1 MNLAPLV
8 SLRIGLDVSALVAP
22 NGGIGTYTRNL
33 WEQMSRRADT
43 EIVPLAHRRLHSES
57 APSAGRQQFALNKTL
72 WMQAVLPWELRRLD
86 VDLCHFTNNV
96 ASVWSPCPTVLT
108 VHDMS
113 LWLYPQHHYLRRLLA
128 MRPVIPL
135 AVRRADAV
143 IAVSRSTKRDI
154 VRVLGVPETK
164 VHVVYEAPGPAFR
177 RLPSGPALDALRRR
191 YHLPDRFILFVGTVE
206 PRKNLVRLLG
216 ALKSLANSLPHHLV
230 MAGQRGWKDK
240 GVYAAIESLDLIDR
254 VHRLGFVPLDDLVG
268 LYNLAEALAFPS
280 LHEGF
285 GLPVVEAMACGTP
298 VVTSTSGGL
307 AEVAGDAAEMVDPMA
322 VESIAA
328 GLWRV
333 ICEPGRSEDLI
344 QRGALQAQ
352 RFSWTVAA
360 AETREVYLTALHQKT
375 GR

>member
-1 MNLAPLV
+1 M
-8 SLRIGLDVSALVAP
+8 RIGLDVSALVAP

-33 WEQMSRRADT
+33 WEQMSRRDDA
-43 EIVPLAHRRLHSES
+43 EIVPLAHRRLHGES
-57 APSAGRQQFALNKTL
+57 ATSDGMRRLALNKTL
-72 WMQAVLPWELRRLD
+72 WMQTVLPWELQHLD

-96 ASVWSPCPTVLT
+96 ASVWAPCPTVVT

-128 MRPVIPL
+128 MRPVIPF

-143 IAVSRSTKRDI
+143 IAVSQSTQRDI
-154 VRVLGVPETK
+154 VRILGVPEAK
-164 VHVVYEAPGPAFR
+164 VHVVYEAPGPTFR
-177 RLPSGPALDALRRR
+177 RLPPGPALDALRRR
-191 YHLPDRFILFVGTVE
+191 YHLPDRFILFVGTIE
-206 PRKNLVRLLG
+206 PRKNLVRLLR

-230 MAGQRGWKDK
+230 IAGQRGWKDK
-240 GVYAAIESLDLIDR
+240 GVYAAVETLGLGDR
-254 VHRLGFVPLDDLVG
+254 VHHLGFVPLDDLVG

-298 VVTSTSGGL
+298 VVTSKSGGL
-307 AEVAGDAAEMVDPMA
+307 TEVAGDAAEVVDPMA

-333 ICEPGRSEDLI
+333 VCEPGRREDLI
-344 QRGALQAQ
+344 QRGTIQAG
-352 RFSWTVAA
+352 RFSWTIAA
-360 AETREVYLTALHQKT
+360 AETREVYLKALHWRA
-375 GR
+375 GGG